1 MEFLFNNEALYRPG
15 SFFSIRQE
23 LNKAVISTFFHNHS
37 KSSIATG

>member
-23 LNKAVISTFFHNHS
+23 LNKAVISTFFIIIQNHL
-37 KSSIATG
+37 